1 MATGLLMVD
10 HGQSWSVAMLAALA
24 VGAVIGLAIGVLVA
38 RLGIPS
44 FVVTLAFFLGLQG
57 VML

>member
-1 MATGLLMVD
+1 MVD
-10 HGQSWSVAMLAALA
+10 HGQSWSGRDARRPWSS
-24 VGAVIGLAIGVLVA
+24 GPFIGLIIGVLVA